1 MRKSG
6 NQNKSRKGKRVK
18 KQAEQ
23 TAAPADITK
32 RRSLKRARNGFIV
45 IALLGIAGYFAVSGY
60 LNFKEEKDLT
70 KIGNGKPSIVQIHD
84 PNCPVCNEL
93 QVEARKALTNFDDD
107 TYNYLVAD
115 LRTSEGSVFAR
126 KHAQQRITL
135 MLFNGRGQV
144 KQVLR
149 GPRQAEELTNAFG
162 FVIGK

>member
-93 QVEARKALTNFDDD
+93 QVVCQKACST
-107 TYNYLVAD
+107 TYNAY
-115 LRTSEGSVFAR
+115 
-126 KHAQQRITL
+126 
-135 MLFNGRGQV
+135 
-144 KQVLR
+144 
-149 GPRQAEELTNAFG
+149 AF
-162 FVIGK
+162 